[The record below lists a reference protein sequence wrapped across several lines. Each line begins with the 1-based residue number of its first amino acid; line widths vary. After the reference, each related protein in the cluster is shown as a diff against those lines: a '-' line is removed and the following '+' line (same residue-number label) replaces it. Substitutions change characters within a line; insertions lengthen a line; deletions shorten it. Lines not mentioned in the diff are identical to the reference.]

1 MKHAALGM
9 IETYGYIGA
18 LAGADAAVKA
28 AVVSIDHLEMVKGG
42 IVTVFFTGDVGAVN
56 AAIEAGEAEAKRVGN
71 FRRSHVIARVSAE
84 VEAMLAAPAPVES
97 PTPVE
102 TPAPETPEAEVIET
116 PAVSEPSEVS
126 ETQEVSTT
134 PLAEASKANQPPKR
148 SEEELMRMK
157 VVKLRNIARSID
169 NINIDRNRIKFS
181 NKEELVN
188 AILAS
193 YERG

>member
-28 AVVSIDHLEMVKGG
+28 AVVNIDHLEMVKGG

-84 VEAMLAAPAPVES
+84 VEAMLAVPVQTPPAGVATESVEAAEEEPVVLE
-97 PTPVE
+97 
-102 TPAPETPEAEVIET
+102 PATLE
-116 PAVSEPSEVS
+116 PAKP
-126 ETQEVSTT
+126 
-134 PLAEASKANQPPKR
+134 NQPPKR

>member
-18 LAGADAAVKA
+18 LASADAAVKA
-28 AVVSIDHLEMVKGG
+28 AVVTIDHLEIVKGG

-56 AAIEAGEAEAKRVGN
+56 AAVEAGEKEAKRVGN
-71 FRRSHVIARVSAE
+71 FRRSHVIARVSNE
-84 VEAMLAAPAPVES
+84 VEAMLS
-97 PTPVE
+97 K
-102 TPAPETPEAEVIET
+102 AEVPTAVEVPV
-116 PAVSEPSEVS
+116 PAKVEQKAADEIITEKV
-126 ETQEVSTT
+126 T
-134 PLAEASKANQPPKR
+134 EAVIAACEADSKVTIPTKR

-169 NINIDRNRIKFS
+169 NIGIDRNRIKFS

>member
-28 AVVSIDHLEMVKGG
+28 AVVNIDHLEIVKGG
-42 IVTVFFTGDVGAVN
+42 IVTVLFTGDVGAVK
-56 AAIEAGEAEAKRVGN
+56 AAVEAGEAEAKRVGN
-71 FRRSHVIARVSAE
+71 FRRSHVIARVANE
-84 VEAMLAAPAPVES
+84 VEAMLAAPKVEVEVPV
-97 PTPVE
+97 VE
-102 TPAPETPEAEVIET
+102 ATPEMTVEIESEIE
-116 PAVSEPSEVS
+116 AVPEATAP
-126 ETQEVSTT
+126 TATT
-134 PLAEASKANQPPKR
+134 PENSIKPEAAKVNQPPKR

-157 VVKLRNIARSID
+157 VVKLRNIARSIEH
-169 NINIDRNRIKFS
+169 IGIDRNRIKFS